1 MKGAGHRRL
10 LTRVPSAV
18 YDRIDNAVYDTASE
32 AWWQPDAA
40 LHQMKHVFNPA
51 RVDYAKRKLF
61 EDFKINPSGKRA
73 LEVGCGGGILSEEIA
88 GLGFDATGI
97 DPSEPSLRVAADHAQ
112 AGGLNIR
119 YLKGVGESL
128 PFPAGS
134 YDVVFCCDVLEHV
147 RDLPKVVSEI
157 SRVLKAGGVFIYDT
171 FNRTPISRLV
181 AIKIGQEWK
190 SWAFMPA
197 DLHVWKM
204 FIKPGELKSLLQ
216 MNHLRWMEHQG
227 LKPDQSVFRIQ
238 RFLRQRAGGKMS
250 YRELGGKIRMV
261 EGRSRA
267 VMYMGCA
274 VKSS

>member
-1 MKGAGHRRL
+1 
-10 LTRVPSAV
+10 VPSAV
-18 YDRIDNAVYDTASE
+18 YDRIDNAVYDTVSV

-40 LHQMKHVFNPA
+40 FHQMKHVFNPA
-51 RVDYAKRKLF
+51 RVSYAKRKLF
-61 EDFKINPSGKRA
+61 GDLQINPSGKRA

-88 GLGFDATGI
+88 RMGFEAAGI
-97 DPSEPSLRVAADHAQ
+97 DPSEPSLRAAADHAQ
-112 AGGLNIR
+112 AGGLIIR
-119 YLKGVGESL
+119 YLKAVGESL
-128 PFPAGS
+128 PFPDGS
-134 YDVVFCCDVLEHV
+134 HDVVFCCDVLEHV

-157 SRVLKAGGVFIYDT
+157 SRVLKTGGVFIYDT
-171 FNRTPISRLV
+171 FNRTLISKLV

-204 FIKPGELKSLLQ
+204 FIKPRELKSLLQ

-227 LKPDQSVFRIQ
+227 LKPDKSVFRIQ
-238 RFLRQRAGGKMS
+238 RFLRQRAGGRMS
-250 YRELGGKIRMV
+250 YRELGEKIRMV

>member
-1 MKGAGHRRL
+1 M
-10 LTRVPSAV
+10 
-18 YDRIDNAVYDTASE
+18 I
-32 AWWQPDAA
+32 
-40 LHQMKHVFNPA
+40 
-51 RVDYAKRKLF
+51 
-61 EDFKINPSGKRA
+61 
-73 LEVGCGGGILSEEIA
+73 
-88 GLGFDATGI
+88 
-97 DPSEPSLRVAADHAQ
+97 
-112 AGGLNIR
+112 IR

-128 PFPAGS
+128 PFPDGS

-157 SRVLKAGGVFIYDT
+157 SRVLKTGGVFIYDT
-171 FNRTPISRLV
+171 FNRTLISKLV

-204 FIKPGELKSLLQ
+204 FIKPRELKSLLQ

-227 LKPDQSVFRIQ
+227 LKPDKSVFRIQ
-238 RFLRQRAGGKMS
+238 RFLRQRAGGRMS
-250 YRELGGKIRMV
+250 YRELGEKIRMV

>member
-1 MKGAGHRRL
+1 
-10 LTRVPSAV
+10 
-18 YDRIDNAVYDTASE
+18 
-32 AWWQPDAA
+32 
-40 LHQMKHVFNPA
+40 MKHVFNPA
-51 RVDYAKRKLF
+51 RVGYAKRKMF

-88 GLGFDATGI
+88 RLGFDTTGI
-97 DPSEPSLRVAADHAQ
+97 DPSEPSLRVAADHAR
-112 AGGLNIR
+112 AGGLDIR

-204 FIKPGELKSLLQ
+204 FIKPREIKSLLQ
-216 MNHLRWMEHQG
+216 MNHLRWIEHQG

-250 YRELGGKIRMV
+250 YRELGEKIRMV
-261 EGRSRA
+261 EGRNRA

>member
-51 RVDYAKRKLF
+51 RVDYAKRKIF

-112 AGGLNIR
+112 AGGLDIR

-147 RDLPKVVSEI
+147 RDLPKVISEI
-157 SRVLKAGGVFIYDT
+157 SRVLKTGGVFIYDT
-171 FNRTPISRLV
+171 FNRTLISKLV
-181 AIKIGQEWK
+181 AVKIGQEWK

-204 FIKPGELKSLLQ
+204 FIKPGELKSLFKT
-216 MNHLRWMEHQG
+216 NHLRWMEHQG
-227 LKPDQSVFRIQ
+227 LKPDRSVFRIQ
-238 RFLRQRAGGKMS
+238 RFLRQRANGKMS
-250 YRELGGKIRMV
+250 YRELGEKIRMV